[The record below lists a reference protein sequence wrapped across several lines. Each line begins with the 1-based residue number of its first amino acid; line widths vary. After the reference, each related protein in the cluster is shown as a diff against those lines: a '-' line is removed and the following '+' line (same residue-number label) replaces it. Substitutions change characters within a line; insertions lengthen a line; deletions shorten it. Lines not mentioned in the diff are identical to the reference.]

1 MIRGARTRPAIDC
14 PRPIEDVGYL
24 LTSMQRSLAR
34 LPGAT
39 SIGFHTGTLRLWNLL
54 NIHASSDDAVRAL
67 SFKLGL
73 GAPERVTA
81 DGRCWLHAGGSIR
94 ETRIVVSGPLEG
106 VPDAPRAH
114 ACASVS
120 GQLSR

>member
-1 MIRGARTRPAIDC
+1 MIRGTRTLPAIDC
-14 PRPIEDVGYL
+14 PRPFEGVGYL

-39 SIGFHTGTLRLWNLL
+39 SIGFYTGTLRLWNLL
-54 NIHASSDDAVRAL
+54 DVHVSSNDAVRDL
-67 SFKLGL
+67 GLKLGL

-106 VPDAPRAH
+106 VTDDPRVH

>member
-1 MIRGARTRPAIDC
+1 MTRGARMPPAIDC
-14 PRPIEDVGYL
+14 PRPFEDVDYI

-39 SIGFHTGTLRLWNLL
+39 SIGFYTGTFRLWNLL
-54 NIHASSDDAVRAL
+54 SIHASSDDAVRAL
-67 SFKLGL
+67 GFKLGL

-81 DGRCWLHAGGSIR
+81 DGRGWLHAGGSIR
-94 ETRIVVSGPLEG
+94 ETRIVVSGPLES
-106 VPDAPRAH
+106 VPDDPRAP